1 MTKNEIKILS
11 TATVIGYCLMAMVA
25 CADNDM
31 EQLSVREPET
41 LTAYDYLKDYDVLRS
56 YDSKVGVVMDAG
68 TFFEKG
74 MEYRIAVAN
83 FGQIVPGLAFCHQ
96 QVVRISGAIDTQSI
110 TKMLALT
117 AQQDLTLVGTP
128 LISHQNQ
135 NTTYLN
141 ARLSPH
147 VIRPEGDDGGYSLKM
162 TNSSVVALTDAQV
175 AYTFAKTPQ
184 VEPGIKY
191 KLTMMVR
198 GTAEGTVQVATYS
211 NGKGSRFNPN
221 ITVTK
226 EWQQVSL
233 QTTMASGIKGLTSIL
248 FNLGQYVGTIYVD
261 DIALYEVDN
270 RGDEVTDNL
279 NTQNADLD
287 DAEQTAASVAV
298 LTNTENSIEEAGVS
312 ALGEGYDP
320 LATYVEKTDEEKRD
334 ILTAEMQRYLSGVMT
349 LGDGRINDWVV
360 VSDPLAEDT
369 GEDATAFFWQHY
381 LGTDYAATAFKQAA
395 SLTSGRLYIGAGELD
410 SPEKTTKLIQYVNR
424 METLGSRID
433 GIALSVHSNTSA
445 TTDYGQI
452 FQLLAATGK
461 HIMISDL
468 SVDIDDTSEV
478 TEQQLKQQAYCL
490 SVILQ
495 AYTSQVPKA
504 QRGGIIWHQV
514 LDGVEPLG
522 LWNQKYNR
530 KHVYGSFA
538 NGLKAE

>member
-1 MTKNEIKILS
+1 
-11 TATVIGYCLMAMVA
+11 
-25 CADNDM
+25 
-31 EQLSVREPET
+31 
-41 LTAYDYLKDYDVLRS
+41 
-56 YDSKVGVVMDAG
+56 
-68 TFFEKG
+68 
-74 MEYRIAVAN
+74 
-83 FGQIVPGLAFCHQ
+83 
-96 QVVRISGAIDTQSI
+96 
-110 TKMLALT
+110 
-117 AQQDLTLVGTP
+117 
-128 LISHQNQ
+128 
-135 NTTYLN
+135 
-141 ARLSPH
+141 
-147 VIRPEGDDGGYSLKM
+147 
-162 TNSSVVALTDAQV
+162 
-175 AYTFAKTPQ
+175 
-184 VEPGIKY
+184 
-191 KLTMMVR
+191 
-198 GTAEGTVQVATYS
+198 
-211 NGKGSRFNPN
+211 
-221 ITVTK
+221 
-226 EWQQVSL
+226 
-233 QTTMASGIKGLTSIL
+233 
-248 FNLGQYVGTIYVD
+248 
-261 DIALYEVDN
+261 
-270 RGDEVTDNL
+270 
-279 NTQNADLD
+279 
-287 DAEQTAASVAV
+287 
-298 LTNTENSIEEAGVS
+298 
-312 ALGEGYDP
+312 
-320 LATYVEKTDEEKRD
+320 
-334 ILTAEMQRYLSGVMT
+334 MT

-395 SLTSGRLYIGAGELD
+395 SLTSGRLYIGTGELD
-410 SPEKTTKLIQYVNR
+410 TPEKTTKLIQYVNR